1 MIKIKIADETLIPPF
16 NEPAR
21 DLRVLNKPLWLY
33 QRDVLSPYCSQEI
46 EVRQK
51 INHPLEIP
59 GKADQEIPLDQELLV
74 YRDNLF
80 FDEHLLAAFLE
91 GARAKARNDKKASQ
105 IAFSL
110 NDAAIVAHALH
121 LQEGIRREEDVLVAD
136 LWYFPRGFTDQIEPL
151 VVDTMSRTIG
161 YYHVPTYMA
170 DRSGD
175 LEYQIP
181 LRAFLSIENWVH
193 VFVANIPFGTIA
205 RGARFEAQIDRL
217 EPRLNIL
224 IRSLVERKQFL
235 SSSAVVQIGQEPQID
250 PTAII
255 QGPAIFGDHVRI
267 EAGAVITNS
276 IIGNNVTIG
285 QGAQVMASVVSAGCY
300 LPFRAAVFMTTL
312 FENTMVAQNACLQ
325 LCVVGRNT
333 FIGAGNTFTDFNLL
347 GKPIRTMHKGKLQEV
362 GLPVL
367 GGCVGNNCRIG
378 SGHVIYPARTIESDV
393 VLITQPGRRLI
404 TKNIPFEE
412 SDHHGWP
419 GELHKPQYRPDQSSK
434 TENGQPIT
442 SHDAQ
447 HEMEVSSPPKRNTI
461 ERMINRI
468 GRL

>member
-1 MIKIKIADETLIPPF
+1 MIKIIIPDETLIPPF

-21 DLRVLNKPLWLY
+21 DLRVINKPLWLL

-46 EVRQK
+46 ELRQK
-51 INHPLEIP
+51 IDHPLEIID
-59 GKADQEIPLDQELLV
+59 KADQEIPADQELLV

-91 GARAKARNDKKASQ
+91 GAKAKAEHEKKASQ

-110 NDAAIVAHALH
+110 DDAAIVTHALH
-121 LQEGIRREEDVLVAD
+121 LQDGIRQTGDVYVAD
-136 LWYFPRGFTDQIEPL
+136 LWYFPEGLTDQIEPM
-151 VVDTMSRTIG
+151 VVDTMARTIG

-193 VFVANIPFGTIA
+193 LFVANIPFGIVA
-205 RGARFEAQIDRL
+205 EGARFEASVDRL
-217 EPRLNIL
+217 DIMLRVLF
-224 IRSLVERKQFL
+224 RSLIERKQFL
-235 SSSAVVQIGQEPQID
+235 SNSAMVKVGEGAQID

-255 QGPAIFGDHVRI
+255 QGPATIGTDVRI

-285 QGAQVMASVVSAGCY
+285 QGAQVMASVVSDGSY
-300 LPFRAAVFMTTL
+300 LPFRSAVFMTTL

-325 LCVVGRNT
+325 LCVVGRDT

-362 GLPVL
+362 GLDVI
-367 GGCVGNNCRIG
+367 GSCVGNNCRIG

-393 VLITQPGRRLI
+393 VLITQPGRSVI
-404 TKNIPFEE
+404 TKNVSFDK

-419 GELHKPQYRPDQSSK
+419 GELHKPLYRPDQVK
-434 TENGQPIT
+434 AVKQAVTTEG
-442 SHDAQ
+442 
-447 HEMEVSSPPKRNTI
+447 SPYKIEETQKPERTVI

-468 GRL
+468 GRM

>member
-1 MIKIKIADETLIPPF
+1 MIKIILCDETLIPPF

-46 EVRQK
+46 EVRDRVK
-51 INHPLEIP
+51 HPVEIP
-59 GKADQEIPLDQELLV
+59 EKADQEIPRDKELLV

-91 GARAKARNDKKASQ
+91 GAQAKAKWENKASQ

-110 NDAAIVAHALH
+110 DDAAIATHAVH
-121 LQEGIRREEDVLVAD
+121 VQDGIRSEGNVYVAD
-136 LWYFPRGFTDQIEPL
+136 LWYFPAGITNQIEPL
-151 VVDTMSRTIG
+151 VVDTLAREIG

-175 LEYQIP
+175 LAYQIP
-181 LRAFLSIENWVH
+181 LRACLSIENWVH
-193 VFVANIPFGTIA
+193 IFIANTPFGIVA
-205 RGARFEAQIDRL
+205 QGARVEASL
-217 EPRLNIL
+217 ERVESLLRIL
-224 IRSLVERKQFL
+224 FRSLIERKQFL
-235 SSSAVVQIGQEPQID
+235 SSSAMVEVGRNAHID

-255 QGPAIFGDHVRI
+255 QGPAIIGDNVI
-267 EAGAVITNS
+267 VEAGAVITNS
-276 IIGNNVTIG
+276 VIGSNVTVG
-285 QGAQVMASVVSAGCY
+285 QGAQIMASVVSDGCY
-300 LPFRAAVFMTTL
+300 LPFRAAIFMTTL
-312 FENTMVAQNACLQ
+312 FENAMVAQNACLQ
-325 LCVVGRNT
+325 LCVIGRNT

-347 GKPIRTMHKGKLQEV
+347 GKPIRTMHKGELREV

-367 GGCVGNNCRIG
+367 GGCVGNNCRVG
-378 SGHVIYPARTIESDV
+378 SGHVVYPARTIESDV
-393 VLITQPGRRLI
+393 VLFTQPGRRVI
-404 TKNIPFEE
+404 TKNVSFEE

-419 GELHKPQYRPDQSSK
+419 GQLHQPQYRPHQIQAAIQAVKVGPSK
-434 TENGQPIT
+434 REEKDLPEAER
-442 SHDAQ
+442 S
-447 HEMEVSSPPKRNTI
+447 VV

>member
-1 MIKIKIADETLIPPF
+1 MIKIIICDETLIPPF

-21 DLRVLNKPLWLY
+21 DLRVINKPLWLL

-46 EVRQK
+46 ELRQK
-51 INHPLEIP
+51 IDDLSEMIDRV
-59 GKADQEIPLDQELLV
+59 GQELPVNQELLV

-91 GARAKARNDKKASQ
+91 GAKAKAKREKKASQ

-110 NDAAIVAHALH
+110 DDAAIVTHALH
-121 LQEGIRREEDVLVAD
+121 LQDGIRQNGDVYVAD
-136 LWYFPRGFTDQIEPL
+136 LWYFPEGLTDQVEPMI
-151 VVDTMSRTIG
+151 VDTMARRIG

-170 DRSGD
+170 DKAGD

-193 VFVANIPFGTIA
+193 LFVANIPFGIVA
-205 RGARFEAQIDRL
+205 EGARFEASVDQLDTMLRVL
-217 EPRLNIL
+217 L
-224 IRSLVERKQFL
+224 RSLVERKQFL
-235 SSSAVVQIGQEPQID
+235 SNSAMVQVGEGAQID

-255 QGPAIFGDHVRI
+255 QGPARIGRDVRI

-285 QGAQVMASVVSAGCY
+285 QGAQVMASVVSDGAY
-300 LPFRAAVFMTTL
+300 LPFRSAVFMTTL

-325 LCVVGRNT
+325 LCVVGRDT

-362 GLPVL
+362 GLDVL
-367 GGCVGNNCRIG
+367 GSCVGNNCRIG

-393 VLITQPGRRLI
+393 VLITQAGRRVI
-404 TKNIPFEE
+404 SKNISFDD

-419 GELHKPQYRPDQSSK
+419 GELHEPLYRPDQVKAVKRAVTTRGGPLK
-434 TENGQPIT
+434 TEK
-442 SHDAQ
+442 AQ
-447 HEMEVSSPPKRNTI
+447 KAERTVI

-468 GRL
+468 GRM

>member
-1 MIKIKIADETLIPPF
+1 MIKIKITNETLIPPF

-33 QRDVLSPYCSQEI
+33 QRDVLSPYCSQEV

-51 INHPLEIP
+51 IKHPLEIT
-59 GKADQEIPLDQELLV
+59 GKADQVIPPNRELFV

-80 FDEHLLAAFLE
+80 FDEYLLAAFLE
-91 GARAKARNDKKASQ
+91 GARAKAKQHNKASQ

-110 NDAAIVAHALH
+110 NDAAIVTHALH
-121 LQEGIRREEDVLVAD
+121 LQEGIRRQGNIFVAD
-136 LWYFPRGFTDQIEPL
+136 LWYFPDGLTDQIEPL
-151 VVDTMSRTIG
+151 VVDTMPRSIG
-161 YYHVPTYMA
+161 YYHIPTYMA

-193 VFVANIPFGTIA
+193 IFVANIPFGTIA
-205 RGARFEAQIDRL
+205 GGARFEAQIDRL

-224 IRSLVERKQFL
+224 LRSLVERKQFL

-255 QGPAIFGDHVRI
+255 QGPAIIGDHVRI

-285 QGAQVMASVVSAGCY
+285 QGAQIMASVVSEGCY

-325 LCVVGRNT
+325 LCVVGRDT

-367 GGCVGNNCRIG
+367 GGCIGNNCRIG
-378 SGHVIYPARTIESDV
+378 SGHIIYPARTIESDV
-393 VLITQPGRRLI
+393 VLITRPERHVI
-404 TKNIPFEE
+404 DKNISFEE

-419 GELHKPQYRPDQSSK
+419 GESHEPKYRPDRTPRIEQLAA
-434 TENGQPIT
+434 TQIPG
-442 SHDAQ
+442 
-447 HEMEVSSPPKRNTI
+447 HEMEESSVPKRKTI
-461 ERMINRI
+461 ERVINRI

>member
-1 MIKIKIADETLIPPF
+1 MIKIIISDETLIDPF
-16 NEPAR
+16 NERAR

-46 EVRQK
+46 EVSQR
-51 INHPLEIP
+51 IDHLLEIP
-59 GKADQEIPLDQELLV
+59 GKADQEIPPNQELLV

-91 GARAKARNDKKASQ
+91 RAKAEHKNEASR
-105 IAFSL
+105 IAFSP
-110 NDAAIVAHALH
+110 NDAAIVTHALH
-121 LQEGIRREEDVLVAD
+121 LQEGIQREGDVYVAD
-136 LWYFPRGFTDQIEPL
+136 LWYFPRGLTDRIEPL
-151 VVDTMSRTIG
+151 VIDTLPREIG
-161 YYHVPTYMA
+161 YYHIPSYMA

-175 LEYQIP
+175 LAYQIP

-193 VFVANIPFGTIA
+193 ILIANIPFGIVA
-205 RGARFEAQIDRL
+205 DGARFEATVDRMR
-217 EPRLNIL
+217 PRLRIL
-224 IRSLVERKQFL
+224 LRSLVERKQFL
-235 SSSAVVQIGQEPQID
+235 SSSAAVQVGREPQID

-255 QGPAIFGDHVRI
+255 QGPAIIGDHVRI

-285 QGAQVMASVVSAGCY
+285 QGAQVMASVVSDGCY
-300 LPFRAAVFMTTL
+300 LPFRAAVFMTAL
-312 FENTMVAQNACLQ
+312 FENAMVAQNACLQ
-325 LCVVGRNT
+325 LCVIGRNT

-378 SGHVIYPARTIESDV
+378 SGHIVYPARMIESDV
-393 VLITQPGRRLI
+393 VLIAKPGRRVI
-404 TKNIPFEE
+404 TRNVSYEE
-412 SDHHGWP
+412 SDHHDWP
-419 GELHKPQYRPDQSSK
+419 GQLHQPQYRPNQTHRPEQDDTVDSRVRGSG
-434 TENGQPIT
+434 E
-442 SHDAQ
+442 
-447 HEMEVSSPPKRNTI
+447 SPSPKRTTI
-461 ERMINRI
+461 ERMMNRI

>member
-1 MIKIKIADETLIPPF
+1 MIKIIISDETLIPPF

-33 QRDVLSPYCSQEI
+33 QRDVLSPYCVQEI
-46 EVRQK
+46 EVKKK
-51 INHPLEIP
+51 IDHPLQILD
-59 GKADQEIPLDQELLV
+59 KADQEIPSDQELFV

-80 FDEHLLAAFLE
+80 FDEHLLAAFFE
-91 GARAKARNDKKASQ
+91 GAKAKAEQENKASR

-110 NDAAIVAHALH
+110 NDAAIVTHALP
-121 LQEGIRREEDVLVAD
+121 LQEGIRKEGDIYVAD
-136 LWYFPRGFTDQIEPL
+136 MWYFPKGLSNEVEPV
-151 VVDTMSRTIG
+151 VVDTMARRIG

-193 VFVANIPFGTIA
+193 IFVANIPFGTVA

-217 EPRLNIL
+217 QPRLSIL
-224 IRSLVERKQFL
+224 FRSLVERKQFL
-235 SSSAVVQIGQEPQID
+235 SSSAAVEVGREPQID
-250 PTAII
+250 PSAVI
-255 QGPAIFGDHVRI
+255 QGPAIIGDHVRI

-285 QGAQVMASVVSAGCY
+285 QGAQVMASVVSDGCY

-312 FENTMVAQNACLQ
+312 FESTMVAQNACLQ

-347 GKPIRTMHKGKLQEV
+347 GKQLRTIHNGKLQDV

-378 SGHVIYPARTIESDV
+378 SGHVVYPARTIESDV
-393 VLITQPGRRLI
+393 VLITQPERRVI
-404 TKNIPFEE
+404 SKNVSFED

-419 GELHKPQYRPDQSSK
+419 GELHEPQYRPDQIQATMQSA
-434 TENGQPIT
+434 TGARRRIT
-442 SHDAQ
+442 DD
-447 HEMEVSSPPKRNTI
+447 VSRPKRSTV
-461 ERMINRI
+461 ERMIKGI